1 MHLSNPIAYPME
13 LDHEEDGVQ
22 EHYSNFFKVG
32 FNAAEFLVDFGRQFE
47 GAEERFFVR
56 IITSPIHAKALA
68 QLLDVS
74 VREYEERFGPP
85 AADAGS

>member
-1 MHLSNPIAYPME
+1 ME
-13 LDHEEDGVQ
+13 LDHEDGGVE
-22 EHYSNFFKVG
+22 EHYCNFFKVG

-47 GAEERFFVR
+47 GAEERFFLR

-74 VREYEERFGPP
+74 VREYEERFGSLPT
-85 AADAGS
+85 DVSS